1 VKLFDIKWLSTIMLI
16 TGATALALKIE
27 NFQYCFPVFVLAHT
41 ILAYEFSVKHKNLPL
56 FIQNCYF
63 IGLNSIGT
71 YVWLLK

>member
-1 VKLFDIKWLSTIMLI
+1 VKLFDIKWISTTLLI
-16 TGATALALKIE
+16 SGATALALKAPHFE
-27 NFQYCFPVFVLAHT
+27 YCFPLFVIAHI

-63 IGLNSIGT
+63 IGLNSIGV

>member
-1 VKLFDIKWLSTIMLI
+1 MKLFDIKWVSTTLLVC
-16 TGATALALKIE
+16 GATALSLKIE
-27 NFQYCFPVFVLAHT
+27 HFQYCFPLFVLAHM